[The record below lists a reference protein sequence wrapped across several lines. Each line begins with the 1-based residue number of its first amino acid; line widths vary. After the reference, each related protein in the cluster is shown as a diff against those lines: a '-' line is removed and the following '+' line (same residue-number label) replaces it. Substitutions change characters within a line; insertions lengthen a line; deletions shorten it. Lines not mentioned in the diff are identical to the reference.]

1 MTSWPPNKLL
11 IKRLSSVN
19 STNEAAINFL
29 KNKEYFNWIIAD
41 QQIDGRGRRGN
52 IWSSPMGGLY
62 ATTVISDAKLDYSH
76 VSQLSILSAVVAAKT
91 IEDIIGKN
99 KIQLKWPNDCLLY
112 TSPSPRD

>member
-1 MTSWPPNKLL
+1 MCQVEQ
-11 IKRLSSVN
+11 RGACLSKASI
-19 STNEAAINFL
+19 T
-29 KNKEYFNWIIAD
+29 FNWIIAD

-99 KIQLKWPNDCLLY
+99 KIQLKEGQ
-112 TSPSPRD
+112 